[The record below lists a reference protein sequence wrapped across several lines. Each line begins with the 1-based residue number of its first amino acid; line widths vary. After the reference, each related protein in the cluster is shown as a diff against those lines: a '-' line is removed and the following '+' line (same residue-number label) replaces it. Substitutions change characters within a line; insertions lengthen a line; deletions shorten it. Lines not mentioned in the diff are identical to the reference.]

1 MKIPFV
7 PERASNFAPEMDALF
22 YTLTALTVI
31 FTVLV
36 GALVL
41 FFAIRYR
48 KGSKA
53 KRSGAV
59 DSHLGLEL
67 TWTIIPLILG
77 LFIFWWSAKLFIK
90 TRQPPKDAMEIFVIG
105 KQWMWHV
112 QHANGVREN
121 NEMHVPVGVPVR
133 LTMISQDVIHSFF
146 VPQFRI
152 KQDVLPGRYSQQWF
166 ITTKPGK
173 YNLFCAEYCGT
184 EHSAMGGYVYAL
196 PKKEFD
202 QWLASGG
209 SKKQP
214 PVSMIE
220 AGQRLFEQN
229 ACGNCHG
236 ALDTPKGPSLVGLF
250 GKRRTMR
257 DGTEV
262 DVDDSYLRESILNPY
277 AKIVKGYLDTM
288 PEYKKQL
295 SEEQVLFLN
304 AYIKSLGAT
313 QAPSPRTVMANT
325 GNNK

>member
-1 MKIPFV
+1 
-7 PERASNFAPEMDALF
+7 MDALF

-48 KGSKA
+48 KGSKV

-77 LFIFWWSAKLFIK
+77 MFIFWWSAKLFIK

-105 KQWMWHV
+105 KQWMWHL

-121 NEMHVPVGVPVR
+121 NELHVPVGVPIR

-166 ITTKPGK
+166 IATKPGK

-184 EHSAMGGYVYAL
+184 EHSVMGGYVYAL
-196 PKKEFD
+196 PQKEFD

-209 SKKQP
+209 SKKEP
-214 PVSMIE
+214 PVSMVE
-220 AGQRLFEQN
+220 AGQRLYEQN
-229 ACGNCHG
+229 ACANCHG
-236 ALDTPKGPSLVGLF
+236 ASDNERGPSLIGLY
-250 GKRRTMR
+250 GKRRTMK
-257 DGTEV
+257 DGSQV
-262 DVDDSYLRESILNPY
+262 DVDDAYLRESILNPY

-295 SEEQVLFLN
+295 SEEQVLYLN

-313 QAPSPRTVMANT
+313 QTPSANT
-325 GNNK
+325 VSATTGNSK

>member
-1 MKIPFV
+1 
-7 PERASNFAPEMDALF
+7 MDALF

-48 KGSKA
+48 KGA
-53 KRSGAV
+53 KVKRGGTV
-59 DSHLGLEL
+59 ESHLGLEL

-77 LFIFWWSAKLFIK
+77 MFIFWWSAKLFIK

-105 KQWMWHV
+105 KQWMWHL
-112 QHANGVREN
+112 QHSNGVREN
-121 NEMHVPVGVPVR
+121 NELHVPVGVPVR

-152 KQDVLPGRYSQQWF
+152 KQDVLPGRYTQQWF
-166 ITTKPGK
+166 IATKPGK

-184 EHSAMGGYVYAL
+184 SHSEMGGYVYAM
-196 PKKEFD
+196 PMKEFKE
-202 QWLASGG
+202 WLDSGG
-209 SKKQP
+209 SSLKP

-220 AGQRLFEQN
+220 SGQRLYEQN
-229 ACGNCHG
+229 ACGNCHT
-236 ALDTPKGPSLVGLF
+236 AEDTERAPSLVGLF
-250 GKRRTMR
+250 GRRRTMT
-257 DGTEV
+257 DGNEV
-262 DVDDSYLRESILNPY
+262 DVDDAYLRESILSPY
-277 AKIVKGYLDTM
+277 NKIVKGYADTM

-295 SEEQVLFLN
+295 TEEQVLYLN

-313 QAPSPRTVMANT
+313 QTPSVKTAGANT
-325 GNNK
+325 GKSK